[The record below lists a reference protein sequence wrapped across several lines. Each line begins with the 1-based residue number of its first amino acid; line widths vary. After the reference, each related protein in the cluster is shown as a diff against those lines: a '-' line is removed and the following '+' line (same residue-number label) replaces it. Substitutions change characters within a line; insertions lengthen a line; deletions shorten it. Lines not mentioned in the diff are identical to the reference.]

1 MVDRAGDVHVGWS
14 GGGACRRADVERRRH
29 EGGRLHG
36 GLELVAGADAPT
48 GRYAHHP
55 GAGGSHLQG
64 RDVRCGGSGPH
75 DQEHEGTCTVS
86 RLLHGERRPGD
97 HGQRTGV
104 LPGWRLPVAKGP
116 LVSARR
122 RLRAVS
128 GHGVGEGVCR
138 GLLNAPG
145 RLRDADERRL
155 RDRQRRV
162 HQIRARRA
170 AEGRAVCEC
179 GPRSLRR
186 LGGGEP
192 ARGNRRPPCG
202 HVDGDDYGGCGRH
215 EPHARLHGDG
225 RGAAR
230 QEARG
235 L

>member
-1 MVDRAGDVHVGWS
+1 MVDRAGDVHAGWS
-14 GGGACRRADVERRRH
+14 GGGACRHADVERRLH
-29 EGGRLHG
+29 KGGRLHG

-48 GRYAHHP
+48 GRYAHPP
-55 GAGGSHLQG
+55 GGGHLQE

-75 DQEHEGTCTVS
+75 DPEHEGNCTVW

-97 HGQRTGV
+97 HGQRKGV
-104 LPGWRLPVAKGP
+104 LPGWCLSVANGR

-128 GHGVGEGVCR
+128 GRDGVGEGVCR
-138 GLLNAPG
+138 GLLKAPG
-145 RLRDADERRL
+145 RCRDADERCL
-155 RDRQRRV
+155 RGRQWRV
-162 HQIRARRA
+162 HRLRARRA
-170 AEGRAVCEC
+170 ADGRAVCEC
-179 GPRSLRR
+179 GPRSRRR
-186 LGGGEP
+186 LGGCGP
-192 ARGNRRPPCG
+192 ARGNRRPPGG
-202 HVDGDDYGGCGRH
+202 HVDGDDYGECGRR